1 MRKIIAEATG
11 TKTETK
17 MPPILEFFG
26 PENLKVIVIT
36 STLSTRGQNGWDQL
50 LLALL
55 SSLLVFAPF
64 RKSRNNNSINVHI
77 SRQKQ
82 KVSKCSKMPNYSQK

>member
-11 TKTETK
+11 IKTETK

-26 PENLKVIVIT
+26 PENVKVIVIT
-36 STLSTRGQNGWDQL
+36 STLSTTGQNGWDQL

-55 SSLLVFAPF
+55 SSLLSKNN
-64 RKSRNNNSINVHI
+64 KSIKVHI

-82 KVSKCSKMPNYSQK
+82 KVSKCSKMPNYSQ